1 MWRCGGGR
9 GGPAGLT
16 GCASRWLCASRSCSG
31 PRPGVVRR
39 WAWRSAPPCRCRRPI
54 WPGRSP
60 AGRGACCSP
69 RRPSAAP
76 SCGGGGGSSP
86 GCATAS
92 PCSRSRHWRD
102 GYGGDR
108 ARSEDR
114 ESPGDRRAPGGR
126 VRQGGE
132 PLQVGGPGA
141 QGRPRSEREKHHGRD
156 DARGRMRLLAVHQ
169 DRRRGCRCSDG
180 GLARVGG
187 RWLSRDA
194 SHGGAARRRGQPPG
208 RGRMSERLLKG
219 IGVSAGI
226 AVGPAVV
233 VRWTLPEVPHRVVPR
248 SQVEKE
254 VRRLRAAVKDVK
266 RHIAELKAKAEDRA
280 GVDEARIFDAHLLML
295 EDKEFLASVAALIR
309 ENHLTAEKAFEFKV
323 LEVRDAWAATGS
335 PRLKDRLAD
344 LSGVAIRVIEHLMHR
359 GSDELWEAITQP
371 SVVVA
376 RELGPGLTVQL
387 DREHV
392 VGLVSEEGT
401 RTSHAAILAHSI
413 GIPAVFG
420 VAGAMQRIEP
430 GTTVVMDGTRGTV
443 LLNPTAPEIA
453 EAKARERRR
462 RVGEAFAGEPVV
474 IRTYDLGGDK
484 LPGPF
489 RVQAEGNPQ
498 LGWRAIRV
506 CLDRPEIFRTQIRAA
521 LRAAAHADIQLM
533 IPLVTR
539 LDEIDRTR
547 EMVSEEATNLKREG
561 VEAAATVPVGVM
573 VETPAAAVM
582 ADRLAAVSD
591 FLSVGT
597 NDLTQYT
604 LVVDRGNA
612 RLADRFNAHD
622 PSVVRLLKMVVDAA
636 RPAGT
641 PARRSGRA
649 AAEPLPAFLLL
660 GLGYDTLSVAPPKLT
675 IVKWMVRQG
684 SVGRARVAAG

>member
-1 MWRCGGGR
+1 
-9 GGPAGLT
+9 
-16 GCASRWLCASRSCSG
+16 
-31 PRPGVVRR
+31 
-39 WAWRSAPPCRCRRPI
+39 
-54 WPGRSP
+54 
-60 AGRGACCSP
+60 
-69 RRPSAAP
+69 
-76 SCGGGGGSSP
+76 
-86 GCATAS
+86 
-92 PCSRSRHWRD
+92 
-102 GYGGDR
+102 
-108 ARSEDR
+108 
-114 ESPGDRRAPGGR
+114 
-126 VRQGGE
+126 
-132 PLQVGGPGA
+132 
-141 QGRPRSEREKHHGRD
+141 
-156 DARGRMRLLAVHQ
+156 
-169 DRRRGCRCSDG
+169 
-180 GLARVGG
+180 
-187 RWLSRDA
+187 
-194 SHGGAARRRGQPPG
+194 
-208 RGRMSERLLKG
+208 MSERLLKG

-309 ENHLTAEKAFEFKV
+309 ENHLTAEKAFEFKA

-359 GSDELWEAITQP
+359 GADELWEAITQP

-376 RELGPGLTVQL
+376 KELGPGLTVQL

-453 EAKARERRR
+453 EAKARERRRRELASQLEEVVEQPAVTTDGVRIVLRGNVDLPDEIRAAQQHRAEGVGLLRTEFLITSHTALPTEDEQADYYR

-636 RPAGT
+636 RAAGKPASVCGEM
-641 PARRSGRA
+641 AS
-649 AAEPLPAFLLL
+649 EPLSAFLLV
-660 GLGYDTLSVAPPKLT
+660 GLGYDTLSVAPPALPL
-675 IVKWMVRQG
+675 VKWTVRQ
-684 SVGRARVAAG
+684 VAAARARVAAEQALAARTAAEVLDLLRLTLAEAVDLKLLDPDARLPAGRRAASLNV